1 MKYSSETKTYGSI
14 RTMKSG
20 GAAGVILGLAAVGL
34 AMGTSANTVFADESV
49 ESTPNTSVVSEVKE
63 GDIVNDTP
71 TGNASTN
78 LNAPAGTVSET
89 RKADLDNA
97 EKVSGNV
104 SVSVDHSELKKAA
117 EDAKSVGVVVNQD
130 KTEVDTATSTAED
143 TDKAIK
149 SISAKESDK
158 AKELNS
164 TATKHSTAVA
174 KWTEEKNSTVA
185 SNKDLEQ
192 AHKKAVEAYNNF
204 IKTLDSETAEVVAKH
219 KDAIIEVTEQVQK
232 SGNGNTVEGYQEYIK
247 YLAEHEGLN
256 KEAVKEYLVKK
267 TEYNSKSTANSL
279 VESRNASNSARIELE
294 NREKSN
300 SVSLENAKRSNSA
313 KAVEVDNLAKS
324 TSVVEENNKRSLSA
338 KAENEKRSNSAKAV
352 ESENVTKSNSVVE
365 ENNKRSN
372 SAKAENEKRSNDAK
386 AKEQNNTAKSNSV
399 VEENNKRSLS
409 AKVENE
415 KRSNAVKAVEA
426 DNVAKSNSVV
436 EENKKRSQSADAETV
451 RRSTSAD
458 KETARRSDS
467 AKAENEKRSLAAKA
481 EGTANEAQRSQQVDA
496 ENARRSN
503 SAKEETAKRSQSAD
517 AETARRSNSAK
528 AENEKRSLAAR
539 QSSPDEITKSN
550 SVKAENARRSTSAQA
565 ENEKRSNSAK
575 EETERLKRSATA
587 VREENSA
594 LSNHIERENAA
605 VIKYNREVMQ
615 GAKLTYTGD
624 MAKDLATVAEYNR
637 RVSSGGDSNVPN
649 NVITSRTVGN
659 STDSYFVGEAPS
671 SDKRGLEWVAQLK
684 TSIKGA
690 TRKDGVIGVSL
701 NWQDNTL
708 PEMISGGT
716 IGGYEYEVS
725 TGVVK
730 DDQFSTRPYYAMH
743 FTGPTS
749 TNQGGLHSKTM
760 TFRLKNIGTTSD
772 DRDVDAIV
780 TATVYMSNEQ
790 KDANNQYF
798 TLGTNS
804 GKAVNINYLGG
815 TALGVNFKMVYS
827 GTDTAVNGI
836 YSGMI
841 ADVDYTQF
849 SKITI
854 DGKVKYYNP
863 LGASLGYISRHN
875 GFGTDNS
882 GADNLNSAPKGIYLY
897 TGTGTT
903 VEYFH
908 SSGTERTNKILDGEG
923 FESSPQDAYIEFA
936 VFGEALSLPNVT
948 GSAITLKQPV
958 PYNPKE
964 VGPESVDYTPVT
976 YEEVPYTPGKSAP
989 YTPVTYE
996 KATFTPATYDKITY
1010 TPGQPAP
1017 YTPVTY
1023 EKATYE
1029 KATYEPVVFKPQTP
1043 PTYVPVTYEKVTY
1056 TPEEAQWKPV
1066 TYEKEVFSPKD
1077 ATWKPVGYEKVTYSP
1092 KDSSWTP
1099 VPYTPDKFTPEELP
1113 AVPNNPKLVLS
1124 KVLMPESP
1132 EYKRVPEAPKAPEVK
1147 YNFTSLVVNTPAE
1160 KEAKNEDGVDINNQS
1175 VAKNSTNHFI
1185 LRPKALPAGRPI
1197 TTSLVLSDYIADGL
1211 ELDVKGMTSA
1221 NPMYS
1226 ISYDTVTRKL
1236 EVTATEKEL
1245 ANSNSDL
1252 SKSYSPTAFTVIF
1265 RTLNDGATYENVFR
1279 MDVNGGNATGSVNV
1293 EYRVE
1298 GTNIL
1303 LGKAKDVVN
1312 ESVGYTYDTTDHIL
1326 ETITKNGVTYER
1338 VTSHVEGIEKGQVEE
1353 GTKLVTYY
1361 YRPVNPTPDT
1371 GGVVIHYRDEEGNFI
1386 KEDHEKVK
1394 GGKVG
1399 DPYDTT
1405 KDKPKEI
1412 TFGGKTYQLIP
1423 NKTVGNET
1431 GKITKGITEVTYI
1444 YKKVTPDNP
1453 KTENTGNVDVEYR
1466 VEGTNTLL
1474 GTAKDSVNVPVGSDY
1489 DTTDMIHGR
1498 ITKDGVTYERV
1509 VSHVDGDEH
1518 GKVTKET
1525 KVVTYYYKPITETPS
1540 VGGVIVH
1547 YVDEEGNTL
1556 KEDKT
1561 VSKGEKVGTPYDTT
1575 KNKPNE
1581 ITVEG
1586 KVYKL
1591 VPNKTVGI
1599 ENGKVTEGI
1608 TEVTYVYKQV
1618 TPDKPKGN
1626 GYTSYSNKVRIHT
1639 PGSPNNPNNPNNPNG
1654 NGNHKI
1660 QPVKNNTNKEGKN
1673 INNASVLQNDVN
1685 YYVAEW
1691 DLDQYIN
1698 DKSSKSAIAKGFGY
1712 LENYPEKAVTPIT
1725 KDYYAVT
1732 SKGEKVEGL
1741 DFYEADSAKLNE
1753 LPEHVQQFIKDSGI
1767 DVSNFGKFQV
1777 WVAKDSQAF
1786 YDKYVK
1792 TGQDIFF
1799 HLPMAT
1805 NKGFTGEFQNQT
1817 FQIDF
1822 GNGYYGNVVRN
1833 NVPNLTPKKA
1843 VVVDGKSA
1851 NGGTISYGQEF
1862 SYLLSG
1868 AKLPSNRGSHIWE
1881 YRYIDDYDQTGDKYL
1896 GKYKVIATTDIT
1908 VSQLE
1913 EVKEDTTFKED
1924 VTLEDGTVV
1933 KAGQKVVKG
1942 SKVRRT
1948 HVIKTG
1954 EDVTKFTESVHD
1966 EANGILTISFK
1977 EDFLKSV
1984 VDASEFG
1991 ADVSLDMKRVAY
2003 GEFHN
2008 KYTNRVNGVDYISN
2022 TVKTTTPKPDPAP
2035 EKPATP
2041 NKPDQ
2046 PQLPYTGTQESAASL
2061 VGVTLLSALGL
2072 AGLSRR
2078 KR

>member
-34 AMGTSANTVFADESV
+34 AMGTSATTVLADESV
-49 ESTPNTSVVSEVKE
+49 DSTAPTSVVSEVKE
-63 GDIVNDTP
+63 GDVVNNTP

-78 LNAPAGTVSET
+78 LNDPAGTVSET

-117 EDAKSVGVVVNQD
+117 EDAKSVGVVVTQD
-130 KTEVDTATSTAED
+130 KTEVATATSTAED
-143 TDKAIK
+143 TDKALK
-149 SISAKESDK
+149 SITAKESEK
-158 AKELNS
+158 ANELNS

-174 KWTEEKNSTVA
+174 QWTKEKNSTIA

-232 SGNGNTVEGYQEYIK
+232 AGNGSTVEGYQEYLK
-247 YLAEHEGLN
+247 YLAEHEALN

-267 TEYNSKSTANSL
+267 AYYNSKSTANSL
-279 VESRNASNSARIELE
+279 AESRNASNSARIDLE

-300 SVSLENAKRSNSA
+300 SVSLENEKRSLSAKAVDTDNVAKSNSVVEENNRRSTSAKEENDKRSNSA
-313 KAVEVDNLAKS
+313 KAVE
-324 TSVVEENNKRSLSA
+324 
-338 KAENEKRSNSAKAV
+338 AENTE
-352 ESENVTKSNSVVE
+352 
-365 ENNKRSN
+365 
-372 SAKAENEKRSNDAK
+372 
-386 AKEQNNTAKSNSV
+386 KSNSV

-409 AKVENE
+409 SKAENE
-415 KRSNAVKAVEA
+415 KRSNAAKSAEQ
-426 DNVAKSNSVV
+426 DNVAKSNSVDA
-436 EENKKRSQSADAETV
+436 ENNKRSLSADAETV

-467 AKAENEKRSLAAKA
+467 AKAENEKRSLAAK
-481 EGTANEAQRSQQVDA
+481 EQGTTNEAQRSQQVDA

-517 AETARRSNSAK
+517 AETAKRSNSAK
-528 AENEKRSLAAR
+528 AENERRSLSAKASGTQNDAQR
-539 QSSPDEITKSN
+539 SQEVD
-550 SVKAENARRSTSAQA
+550 AENAR
-565 ENEKRSNSAK
+565 RSNSAK
-575 EETERLKRSATA
+575 EETAKRSLSAEKVKEENTAKSNSVVAENNKRSLSAKAETERRSQSAAAENERRSLSAKKAAEEASSSNQQNDSIKAYNRSVMEAAGLSYTGNMEQDQKTVDEYNAKLEREKNSLPNRNRIDDIHSTQETSYFAGVDPRSNNMFVQGWEYVRRAATSYQAVSTADGVSPVTLRWKEGLTTISDLKGGSIESFAEA
-587 VREENSA
+587 VRAGRVKEDSFITPPVYATNFTGETKYTPAGLAYKEMTYRLN
-594 LSNHIERENAA
+594 NAGEMHN
-605 VIKYNREVMQ
+605 VGSTG
-615 GAKLTYTGD
+615 GAPIDLLVTARAYIPRGYTGP
-624 MAKDLATVAEYNR
+624 VYN
-637 RVSSGGDSNVPN
+637 SIGY
-649 NVITSRTVGN
+649 
-659 STDSYFVGEAPS
+659 ST
-671 SDKRGLEWVAQLK
+671 
-684 TSIKGA
+684 
-690 TRKDGVIGVSL
+690 
-701 NWQDNTL
+701 
-708 PEMISGGT
+708 
-716 IGGYEYEVS
+716 
-725 TGVVK
+725 
-730 DDQFSTRPYYAMH
+730 
-743 FTGPTS
+743 
-749 TNQGGLHSKTM
+749 TN
-760 TFRLKNIGTTSD
+760 
-772 DRDVDAIV
+772 AI
-780 TATVYMSNEQ
+780 
-790 KDANNQYF
+790 D
-798 TLGTNS
+798 
-804 GKAVNINYLGG
+804 INYLGAGGYELILKPVLKG
-815 TALGVNFKMVYS
+815 TNISVKSAYS
-827 GTDTAVNGI
+827 GI
-836 YSGMI
+836 IS
-841 ADVDYTQF
+841 DVDYQQT
-849 SKITI
+849 SHISAESGVTTL
-854 DGKVKYYNP
+854 NP
-863 LGASLGYISRHN
+863 KGSGLTRDSFNQVFEAPAGGVSDLNDAP
-875 GFGTDNS
+875 S
-882 GADNLNSAPKGIYLY
+882 GAYLY
-897 TGTGTT
+897 TMSGDTIRY
-903 VEYFH
+903 VH
-908 SSGTERTNKILDGEG
+908 SGFFDERFKAHNIVNDRPAPSYEND
-923 FESSPQDAYIEFA
+923 FRNQNPNYIEFTL
-936 VFGEALSLPNVT
+936 FGDWLSIPTTLK
-948 GSAITLKQPV
+948 SKIILKQPLSPATDSGSYEKV
-958 PYNPKE
+958 TYEPAT
-964 VGPESVDYTPVT
+964 YTPVT
-976 YEEVPYTPGKSAP
+976 YEAKPATFTPATYEKLTYTPGQPVP

-996 KATFTPATYDKITY
+996 KATFTPATYEKLTY

-1023 EKATYE
+1023 EKAAYE

-1056 TPEEAQWKPV
+1056 TPKDTKWTPV
-1066 TYEKEVFSPKD
+1066 
-1077 ATWKPVGYEKVTYSP
+1077 AYEKVSYSP
-1092 KDSSWTP
+1092 KETSWTP
-1099 VPYTPDKFTPEELP
+1099 VPYTPNKFTPEEVP
-1113 AVPNNPKLVLS
+1113 SIPNNPKLVLS
-1124 KVLMPESP
+1124 KVSMPVSP
-1132 EYKRVPEAPKAPEVK
+1132 NYRRVPDAPKAPEVN
-1147 YNFTSLVVNTPAE
+1147 YHLTSLVVNTPAE
-1160 KEAKNEDGVDINNQS
+1160 KEARNEDGVNINNES
-1175 VAKNSTNHFI
+1175 VAKGSTNHFI
-1185 LRPKALPAGRPI
+1185 LRPKALPAGRPT

-1211 ELDVKGMTSA
+1211 ELDVKGMTSV

-1236 EVTATEKEL
+1236 EVIATEKEL
-1245 ANSNSDL
+1245 ANSNADL
-1252 SKSYSPTAFTVIF
+1252 SKAYSPTAFTVIF

-1298 GTNIL
+1298 GTNVL

-1312 ESVGYTYDTTDHIL
+1312 ESVGSSYDTTDHIL

-1338 VTSHVEGIEKGQVEE
+1338 VTSHVEGNEKGQVEE

-1361 YRPVNPTPDT
+1361 YRPVTP
-1371 GGVVIHYRDEEGNFI
+1371 
-1386 KEDHEKVK
+1386 
-1394 GGKVG
+1394 
-1399 DPYDTT
+1399 
-1405 KDKPKEI
+1405 
-1412 TFGGKTYQLIP
+1412 
-1423 NKTVGNET
+1423 
-1431 GKITKGITEVTYI
+1431 
-1444 YKKVTPDNP
+1444 
-1453 KTENTGNVDVEYR
+1453 
-1466 VEGTNTLL
+1466 
-1474 GTAKDSVNVPVGSDY
+1474 
-1489 DTTDMIHGR
+1489 
-1498 ITKDGVTYERV
+1498 
-1509 VSHVDGDEH
+1509 
-1518 GKVTKET
+1518 
-1525 KVVTYYYKPITETPS
+1525 TPS

-1608 TEVTYVYKQV
+1608 TEVTYVYRQV
-1618 TPDKPKGN
+1618 TPDKPKGD

-1698 DKSSKSAIAKGFGY
+1698 DKSSKSAIARGFGY
-1712 LENYPEKAVTPIT
+1712 LENHPEDAVTPLT
-1725 KDYYAVT
+1725 KDYYTVT

-1741 DFYEADSAKLNE
+1741 DFYEADSTKLNE

-1833 NVPNLTPKKA
+1833 NVPNLTPKKD

-1851 NGGTISYGQEF
+1851 NEGTITYGQEF

-1868 AKLPSNRGSHIWE
+1868 AKLPGNRGSHVWE

-1896 GKYKVIATTDIT
+1896 GKYKVVATTDIT

-1933 KAGQKVVKG
+1933 KAGQKVAKG
-1942 SKVRRT
+1942 LKVLRT

-1954 EDVTKFTESVHD
+1954 EDVTKFTEASHD
-1966 EANGILTISFK
+1966 EANGIITISFK

-1984 VDASEFG
+1984 VDSSEFG
-1991 ADVSLDMKRVAY
+1991 ADASIDMKRIAY

-2022 TVKTTTPKPDPAP
+2022 TVKTTTPKPNPTP
-2035 EKPATP
+2035 EKPNTP
-2041 NKPDQ
+2041 NKPEQ
-2046 PQLPYTGTQESAASL
+2046 PQLPNTGTQESAASL

-2072 AGLSRR
+2072 AGLSKR

>member
-49 ESTPNTSVVSEVKE
+49 ESTPNTSVVSDVKE

-89 RKADLDNA
+89 RKEDLDNA

-130 KTEVDTATSTAED
+130 KTEVATATSTAED

-174 KWTEEKNSTVA
+174 KWTEEKKSTVA

-204 IKTLDSETAEVVAKH
+204 IKTLDEDTAEVVAKH

-267 TEYNSKSTANSL
+267 AEYNSKSIANSL

-313 KAVEVDNLAKS
+313 KEVDTDNVAKS
-324 TSVVEENNKRSLSA
+324 NSVVEENNRRSNSA

-352 ESENVTKSNSVVE
+352 EAENVTKSNSVVE

-399 VEENNKRSLS
+399 VAENNKRSLS
-409 AKVENE
+409 AKAENE

-436 EENKKRSQSADAETV
+436 EENKKRSQSADAETA

-503 SAKEETAKRSQSAD
+503 SAKEETAKRSLSAEKVKEENTAKSNSVIAENNKRSLSAKAETDKRSQSA
-517 AETARRSNSAK
+517 A
-528 AENEKRSLAAR
+528 AENEKRSLAAKR
-539 QSSPDEITKSN
+539 VADEAANSDQQNASIKAYNRAVMEAVGLSYTGNMKQDQRTVDEYNAKLEKEKGSLPKPTSYGSVYSNQPSSYFTGEHPLTGPFDVGYGWVNRMKENLKGVSTEEGVSNVHIRWKQGVTKITDAVGGSVYDFGYAKYHGIIHSEKFITTPVYATVFDSEAKKTSAGTEYREMTYRLVDGGYMGDPGKEIPLDIL
-550 SVKAENARRSTSAQA
+550 VKARIYTSKNATNASYPTIYNTVGYSGTNALDINYSGGSVYELFLTPVLKGSNTPVKGAYTGIISDVDYGQESYIATEGGSTTLSPQRSDLYIP
-565 ENEKRSNSAK
+565 RG
-575 EETERLKRSATA
+575 
-587 VREENSA
+587 
-594 LSNHIERENAA
+594 SNHIVR
-605 VIKYNREVMQ
+605 K
-615 GAKLTYTGD
+615 
-624 MAKDLATVAEYNR
+624 
-637 RVSSGGDSNVPN
+637 
-649 NVITSRTVGN
+649 
-659 STDSYFVGEAPS
+659 APQNL
-671 SDKRGLEWVAQLK
+671 G
-684 TSIKGA
+684 I
-690 TRKDGVIGVSL
+690 
-701 NWQDNTL
+701 
-708 PEMISGGT
+708 
-716 IGGYEYEVS
+716 
-725 TGVVK
+725 
-730 DDQFSTRPYYAMH
+730 DDIE
-743 FTGPTS
+743 G
-749 TNQGGLHSKTM
+749 
-760 TFRLKNIGTTSD
+760 
-772 DRDVDAIV
+772 
-780 TATVYMSNEQ
+780 
-790 KDANNQYF
+790 
-798 TLGTNS
+798 
-804 GKAVNINYLGG
+804 
-815 TALGVNFKMVYS
+815 
-827 GTDTAVNGI
+827 
-836 YSGMI
+836 
-841 ADVDYTQF
+841 
-849 SKITI
+849 
-854 DGKVKYYNP
+854 
-863 LGASLGYISRHN
+863 
-875 GFGTDNS
+875 
-882 GADNLNSAPKGIYLY
+882 APKGTYMFTMSGTAIHYVHSASNDIGVEDVLNSRETPVY
-897 TGTGTT
+897 NSSNPSHWYVEFTLFGDMLTGTT
-903 VEYFH
+903 ILKNKVVLKPLL
-908 SSGTERTNKILDGEG
+908 SNDDRLGTYEK
-923 FESSPQDAYIEFA
+923 
-936 VFGEALSLPNVT
+936 VT
-948 GSAITLKQPV
+948 YEPAT
-958 PYNPKE
+958 
-964 VGPESVDYTPVT
+964 YTPVS
-976 YEEVPYTPGKSAP
+976 Y
-989 YTPVTYE
+989 
-996 KATFTPATYDKITY
+996 KAKPTTFTPATYEKLTY

-1124 KVLMPESP
+1124 KILMPESP

-1160 KEAKNEDGVDINNQS
+1160 KEAKNEDGVNINNES

-1185 LRPKALPAGRPI
+1185 LRPKALPAGRPT

-1245 ANSNSDL
+1245 ANSNADL

-1298 GTNIL
+1298 GTNVL

-1312 ESVGYTYDTTDHIL
+1312 ESVGSSYDTTDHIL

-1338 VTSHVEGIEKGQVEE
+1338 ITSHVEGNEKGQVEE

-1361 YRPVNPTPDT
+1361 YRPVTPTPDT

-1412 TFGGKTYQLIP
+1412 IFGGKTYQLIP
-1423 NKTVGNET
+1423 NRTVGNET

-1444 YKKVTPDNP
+1444 YKKVTPDSP
-1453 KTENTGNVDVEYR
+1453 KTENTGSVDVEYR

-1489 DTTDMIHGR
+1489 DTTDLIHGR
-1498 ITKDGVTYERV
+1498 ITKDGVIYERV
-1509 VSHVDGDEH
+1509 VSHVDGEEQ

-1525 KVVTYYYKPITETPS
+1525 KVVTYYYKPISETPS

-1591 VPNKTVGI
+1591 VPNKTVGN

-1608 TEVTYVYKQV
+1608 IEVTYVYKQV

-1833 NVPNLTPKKA
+1833 NVPNLTPKKD

-1851 NGGTISYGQEF
+1851 NGGTVAYGQDF

-1868 AKLPSNRGSHIWE
+1868 AKLPSNRGSHVWE
-1881 YRYIDDYDQTGDKYL
+1881 YRYVDDYDQTGDKYL
-1896 GKYKVIATTDIT
+1896 GKYKVVATTDIT

-1933 KAGQKVVKG
+1933 KAGQKVAKG
-1942 SKVRRT
+1942 SKVLRT

-1966 EANGILTISFK
+1966 EANGIITISFK
-1977 EDFLKSV
+1977 EDFLESV
-1984 VDASEFG
+1984 VDTSEFG

-2022 TVKTTTPKPDPAP
+2022 TVKTTTTKPDPAP

-2041 NKPDQ
+2041 NKPEQ